1 MRKYYI
7 FGILAFFV
15 SWISTAQNKNQLP
28 YQNDQLSI
36 EKRVA
41 DLVSRMS
48 LDEKISQMMNDAKA
62 IDRLDIPAY
71 NWWNEGLH
79 GVGRADIATVFPQA
93 IGMAASFNDSLL
105 FVEATAISDEFRAK
119 YNEWQRQKDNGIY
132 KGLTVW
138 SPNINIF
145 RDPRWG
151 RGQETYG
158 EDPWLTSRMG
168 VAFIKGLQ
176 GNDPLYLKTVATSK
190 HFVVHSGPESTR
202 DFFNAE
208 VNDRDFYET
217 YTPAFEASVREANVY
232 SIMGAYNRLRGKA
245 CNGSDTLLTEILRK
259 QWGFKGYVV
268 SDCGAIRLFY
278 ATHKVAASP
287 ADAAALGVKSGCDL
301 ECGETYS
308 HLKEAVEKG
317 LISEKEIDVSVKRL
331 FTARFKLGMFDP
343 LEKVPFSK
351 IPYSINDSKEHR
363 DLSLKTALQSM
374 VLLKNEANLLP
385 LKKDI
390 SSIAVFGPNA
400 NEREVMYGNYN
411 GFPSKSVTILEG
423 IKSMVSP
430 STKVYYNQATY
441 LAGNEAYT
449 DLVSNCFNDNLL
461 VEYFN
466 NDSLSGVPVYTG
478 KSGSVYFK
486 SETGPVKGL
495 GRDHYSI
502 RWTGVLEAPATGSYQ
517 FLMEGDDGFR
527 FYLDDKIVFDAWSN
541 QNHGNKTEKIELKAG
556 QKYKLRVEM
565 YNSMYG
571 AFASLRW
578 IVPGRDAVAEML
590 DMAQKADVSIFVG
603 GLSPNLE
610 GEAMDVN
617 YEGFFGG
624 DRTKL
629 DLPACQLDFLKKLV
643 KAGKPVVLV
652 LLNGSAL
659 SINWESQNI
668 PAILEAWYP
677 GQEGG
682 TAVAQTLFG
691 DYNPAGRLPV
701 TFYKS
706 EKDLPA
712 FDNYNMEGRTYRY
725 FRGEPL
731 YPFGFGLSYTKFE
744 YSNLKLSSTTIGKD
758 DLLTISVDVKN
769 FGKVDGDE
777 VVQMYI
783 KDSKA
788 SSPRPIKDLK
798 GFFRVELKAGYKKT
812 VIFTLRPTQL
822 EMINEQ
828 GEMVIEPGEFEVQM
842 GSSSEDIRLKKIFN
856 FK

>member
-828 GEMVIEPGEFEVQM
+828 GEMVIEPVEFEVQM